1 MKWVYIIIETLT
13 YIGLIIFGDYVGVG
27 NIWFMFAAIITA
39 HLILSFLNKLH
50 NFQKRQAKR
59 KNNIYKRIS

>member
-1 MKWVYIIIETLT
+1 MKLVYTIIETLT
-13 YIGLIIFGDYVGVG
+13 YIGLIIFGDFVGVG

-50 NFQKRQAKR
+50 NFQKRQSKR